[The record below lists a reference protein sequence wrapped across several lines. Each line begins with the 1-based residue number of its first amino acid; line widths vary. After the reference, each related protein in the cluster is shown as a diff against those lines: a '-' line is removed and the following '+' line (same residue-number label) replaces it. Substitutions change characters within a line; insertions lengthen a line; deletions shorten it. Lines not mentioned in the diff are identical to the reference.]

1 MKPKK
6 NLGQHFL
13 TAPATARKI
22 AEAVP
27 AHGDSGNVVE
37 IGPGRGALSV
47 HLIERFCNLH
57 FIEFDKDV
65 VATLEKKLRE
75 KLSEKENVDKENVEK
90 KYIIHNVNALE
101 FDFEKIEPPMHVVG
115 NLPYNVGAHI
125 IKKVLMQSPRV
136 SSVTFMVQKE
146 VAQRIVAAP
155 HTKENGFLSI
165 FCNFFGRAKLLFTV
179 PPGSFF
185 PRPAVDS
192 AVFQIVVDG
201 DVEQKLSR
209 DKWEDFFNFM
219 SAGFLMRR
227 KQLAKV
233 MSLKFDKSKEFYESI
248 LKDININAQ
257 SRPEDLDVDK
267 WLDFYKRAKS

>member
-1 MKPKK
+1 MRPKK

-27 AHGDSGNVVE
+27 ANDGRENVVE

-65 VATLEKKLRE
+65 VATLEEKLRE
-75 KLSEKENVDKENVEK
+75 KLSEKENAEK
-90 KYIIHNVNALE
+90 KFIIHNVNALE
-101 FDFEKIEPPMHVVG
+101 FDFEKIEPPVHVVG

-125 IKKVLMQSPRV
+125 IKKTLMNAPRV
-136 SSVTFMVQKE
+136 VSCTFMVQKE
-146 VAQRIVAAP
+146 VAQRIVALP

-165 FCNFFGRAKLLFTV
+165 FCNFFGNAKLLFSV

-192 AVFQIVVDG
+192 AVFQIMVDN

-209 DKWEDFFNFM
+209 KLWDDFFNFV
-219 SAGFLMRR
+219 SSGFLMRR
-227 KQLAKV
+227 KQLAKI
-233 MSLKFDKSKEFYESI
+233 MSLTFNKPKEFYESV
-248 LKDININAQ
+248 LKSININEQ
-257 SRPEDLDVDK
+257 SRPEDLDVND
-267 WLDFYKRAKS
+267 WLDFYKRCF